1 MPRSGGKPSTRHSAL
16 RHHTI
21 ITASTNPLNAE
32 FVFAVPSAAVKTC
45 SSCYTLDS
53 LNSVSR
59 QAVIYFQVNIING
72 SER

>member
-53 LNSVSR
+53 LTR